1 MNNLRWS
8 TLAAM
13 AAFLLIGAACS
24 SDDEDNNGALPGD
37 FPVYEGAARIDEG
50 GTEGG
55 AFGVY
60 RTADDLETVRRYFE
74 EQLRADGWNPQTEQR
89 GEDTV
94 IRVQNPDDPAETGS
108 VVIREENG
116 ETQIVETVGKDE
128 SAATEVPDEEPT
140 AAPTPKGSPSA
151 ASSPRPGSTP
161 SAGGGTPSGTAEAS
175 SGGLPAGYPSSRV
188 PLPSGITI
196 TDSRGPVASDN
207 SYSVDFDAP
216 MGAAA
221 VVEYFMSTL
230 EDHGWT
236 QDLARTSSP
245 FTLQYRDGDDTVL
258 VTGNGGADS
267 SVVNVTITIGG

>member
-37 FPVYEGAARIDEG
+37 FPVYEGAARVDEG

-74 EQLRADGWNPQTEQR
+74 EQLRDDGWTVETEQR

-108 VVIREENG
+108 VVIREEDG

-128 SAATEVPDEEPT
+128 GAATKAPGGKT
-140 AAPTPKGSPSA
+140 TPTPK
-151 ASSPRPGSTP
+151 SSPASGSSP
-161 SAGGGTPSGTAEAS
+161 SAGGGSGSKTPASTAEAS
-175 SGGLPAGYPSSRV
+175 SGGLPSGYPSGRV

-196 TDSRGPVASDN
+196 TDSRGPVTADN

-216 MGAAA
+216 VGVD
-221 VVEYFMSTL
+221 VVVAFFMVSL
-230 EDHGWT
+230 EERGWT
-236 QDLARTSSP
+236 KELARPTSP
-245 FTLQYRDGDDTVL
+245 FTLQYRDGADTVL